1 MKTTAVYLKHILMFS
16 LMLLIVNIVAAQDYQ
31 IKHEV
36 QRGETLS
43 SIAKQYGLTE
53 QMIKDANPQMGN
65 LFYVGLKLNIPK
77 KGEAKNETKK
87 EKVEDYDGIVDVSS
101 NNTHSTLSNR
111 GVMNGNIN
119 YDAEGVDN
127 YFVYQP
133 DAKVYG
139 LDISMDMYKYFFW
152 GMSFYSNLKFKE
164 NQLFG
169 QVNINLGVKKR
180 IVFED
185 RFMVSFKLYPYIGGV
200 SPSGDA
206 DSDFTYGAA
215 GTVNVGFKLFDTS
228 KGKTVFLSGGYNVM
242 ANEFKTKGIFDSGC
256 WMLGITFVSK

>member
-1 MKTTAVYLKHILMFS
+1 MKTAVVYLKHILMCS
-16 LMLLIVNIVAAQDYQ
+16 LMFLVVNTVTAQDYQ
-31 IKHEV
+31 AKHEV
-36 QRGETLS
+36 QRGETLT
-43 SIAKQYGLTE
+43 SIAKQYGVTE
-53 QMIKDANPQMGN
+53 QMIKEANPQMGD

-77 KGEAKNETKK
+77 KGEVRNETKK
-87 EKVEDYDGIVDVSS
+87 EKVEDDDGIVDVSS

-111 GVMNGNIN
+111 SVMNGSIN

-152 GMSFYSNLKFKE
+152 GMSFYSNLNFKD
-164 NQLFG
+164 NQLSG

-180 IVFED
+180 IIIND
-185 RFMVSFKLYPYIGGV
+185 NFMLLGKLNPYVGWC
-200 SPSGDA
+200 SAPY
-206 DSDFTYGAA
+206 SDDTKFTYGAQA
-215 GTVNVGFKLFDTS
+215 MLGAGFKLFETQ
-228 KGKTVFLSGGYNVM
+228 KGKSVFLSGGYSV
-242 ANEFKTKGIFDSGC
+242 AAGEFKTKGMFDYGY